1 MLSKHSFCGF
11 LIICALNTS
20 VFAGKGTAQNLK
32 EVNVS
37 VSKHYDHVKSLLEE
51 IEKSTDLI
59 FMYSSHKID
68 LMQSVN
74 LNVQNTSMADLL
86 MDVSKST
93 NLKFRQINNS
103 IVISQKTTQK
113 TFQKRDEVWGIISGK
128 VVDEQSLQPLPGAS
142 IRIVGTNKG
151 TVTDLLGEFNLM
163 LKADAKQLEIRYL
176 GYKIKILDVEIPESD
191 ILLLGTIKLSPDN
204 VSLNEVITYGNLEG
218 QQKAL
223 NQQKNADNIKNIVAA
238 DQISRFPDPN
248 VAEALQRVP
257 AVNIERDQGEGRYVL
272 VRGLAPQFTNINING
287 EQIPSPEADV
297 RFVALDAIPADQ
309 LSSIEVTKAL
319 TPDMDGDA
327 IGGSVNLVTRTAKSS
342 KPEINGTLIGGYNQ
356 LMGNPNGQGSLQ
368 YGQRFGNKEQIGV
381 MINASHYYTDRGSD
395 NWERDGSEFE
405 LRDYALTRSRTGLSG
420 TLDYNIT
427 PNHNIYLRSI
437 YNNFQDREQ
446 RRTYLFVPNED
457 DSPFEDAEI
466 ERASKDRWE
475 KQIVSSFNLGG
486 EHNFSNF
493 YLDYEIAY
501 SEAFQDTPFDIEP
514 VFLAG
519 VDQIGVDFSSNP
531 DFPSFEV
538 EGVDYLDNSIYEFD
552 EVEMGNTFSIDI
564 NRTAKINLGIPYQLN
579 NASGLFKFGGKARLK
594 EKLLR
599 ITENVYSWEGD
610 EININGSSEDFTLN
624 FFEGGIL
631 DDNFLNGQ
639 YPISANVV
647 VNDFNTF
654 FNANRNGFA
663 LEVED
668 KLVAEAAESYVA
680 SENVYAT
687 YAMTRL
693 QFDKLMLLGG
703 VRYENTTV
711 DYQSQAVIF
720 DIEGDL
726 DRIDPVEGGVTYDY
740 LLPQLH
746 MKYQLDPLTNI
757 RFAATA
763 SYSRPNFGDIVPSQ
777 EIELNA
783 REGSIG
789 NPNLAP
795 VTAYNIDLMAEHY
808 FGTVGILSAGIFYK
822 NLDDFIFT
830 ERFDST
836 INNVNVRMNRSNN
849 GENANLLGFELA
861 YQQNL
866 SFLPGALKGLGVY
879 ANYTYTNSN
888 ATIQSRT
895 ESTGTESLRL
905 PGQATHIGN
914 FSIGYDYGKFNLR
927 ASANFNGAYIAEL
940 GDEADEDIFVQDR
953 LQIDFTAAYRLNDN
967 FQVFTEFINLTNQ
980 PFEVYQGN
988 EDTYIQREFYSW
1000 WSRVGVKFN
1009 F

>member
-1 MLSKHSFCGF
+1 MLSKHSFYGF

-20 VFAGKGTAQNLK
+20 VFAGKGSAQNLK

-37 VSKHYDHVKSLLEE
+37 VSKHYDDVKSLLEE

-68 LMQSVN
+68 LMQPVN
-74 LNVQNTSMADLL
+74 LNAQNTSMADLL

-103 IVISQKTTQK
+103 IVISQKATQK

-128 VVDEQSLQPLPGAS
+128 VVDEKSLQPLPGAS
-142 IRIVGTNKG
+142 VRIIGTNKG
-151 TVTDLLGEFNLM
+151 TVTDLMGEFNLM
-163 LKADAKQLEIRYL
+163 LKSDAKQLEIRYL
-176 GYKIKILDVEIPESD
+176 GYKIKTLDVEVPESD
-191 ILLLGTIKLSPDN
+191 ILLLGNIKLSPDN
-204 VSLNEVITYGNLEG
+204 VSLSEVITYGNLEG

-223 NQQKNADNIKNIVAA
+223 NQQKNADNIKNIIAA

-327 IGGSVNLVTRTAKSS
+327 IGGSVNLVTRTAKSL

-368 YGQRFGNKEQIGV
+368 YGQRFGNKEQLGV
-381 MINASHYYTDRGSD
+381 MINTSHYYTNRGSD

-405 LRDYALTRSRTGLSG
+405 LRDYALVRSRTGLSG
-420 TLDYNIT
+420 TLDYNFT

-457 DSPFEDAEI
+457 ESPFEDAEI

-501 SEAFQDTPFDIEP
+501 SEAFQDTPFDVEP

-538 EGVDYLDNSIYEFD
+538 EGADYRDNSIYEFD

-610 EININGSSEDFTLN
+610 GIEINGSNEDFTLN

-639 YPISANVV
+639 YPLSANVL

-654 FNANRNGFA
+654 FNANRDGFA

-711 DYQSQAVIF
+711 EYQSQAVIF

-849 GENANLLGFELA
+849 GENASLLGFELA

-895 ESTGTESLRL
+895 ENTGTESLRL

-940 GDEADEDIFVQDR
+940 GDEADEDIFVQNR
-953 LQIDFTAAYRLNDN
+953 LQIDFTAAYRLNNN